1 MNASKPTLGQPV
13 TIADF
18 LERAELTAAEV
29 VALAEAWPETPV
41 PVVNAAQTRL
51 ESNAHLLRPD
61 PGRYR
66 VFVPSSLVGY
76 PRPRGL
82 ELATTAS
89 KHHRTPW
96 RGDIQF
102 PLPGIVIQQVQ
113 LQDGS
118 PFYEEYGSEF
128 HRMST
133 RKGFKVAYR
142 LDRRPL
148 TVIPSMLEG
157 DPS

>member
-1 MNASKPTLGQPV
+1 MSAFTLGQSV
-13 TIADF
+13 TITDF
-18 LERAELTAAEV
+18 LARAELTAKEV
-29 VALAEAWPETPV
+29 VALAEAWPEV
-41 PVVNAAQTRL
+41 PAPIVKAAQ
-51 ESNAHLLRPD
+51 ALLDNDHQLRSD

-82 ELATTAS
+82 ERASTAS
-89 KHHRTPW
+89 KHHPIPW
-96 RGDIQF
+96 RGDIPF
-102 PLPGIVIQQVQ
+102 PLPGIVVQQVQ
-113 LQDGS
+113 LQDGF

-128 HRMST
+128 HRLST

-148 TVIPSMLEG
+148 TVVPSMIE
-157 DPS
+157 SQ